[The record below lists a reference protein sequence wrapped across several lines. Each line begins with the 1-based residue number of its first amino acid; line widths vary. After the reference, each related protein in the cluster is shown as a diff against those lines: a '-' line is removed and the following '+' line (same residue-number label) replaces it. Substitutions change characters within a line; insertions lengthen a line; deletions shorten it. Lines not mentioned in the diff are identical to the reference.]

1 MISQLTVAGLETIL
15 NRYLQMDPDTPTK
28 LTHLTGKAIAIELS
42 GLEFKLTLLPHAQGI
57 QIVEH
62 YADEPDVVIRGTP
75 LALLSLL
82 QETATDTPNVE
93 IQGDTGLAQ
102 ALHRLFNGVPID
114 WEEILS
120 QRIGDLPAHQL
131 GRLVRSSTAWG
142 QQSLATLTRDVGEY
156 LQHEA
161 RDLPPRR
168 SLESFIAAVDTLRDD
183 SERLEARIRRLQQN
197 LN

>member
-1 MISQLTVAGLETIL
+1 MAGLETIL
-15 NRYLQMDPDTPTK
+15 NRYLHLDPDTPAK
-28 LTHLTGKAIAIELS
+28 LANLSGKAIAIELS

-62 YADEPDVVIRGTP
+62 YADEADSVIRGTP

-82 QETATDTPNVE
+82 RGATTNTPNVE
-93 IQGDTGLAQ
+93 IRGDTGLAQ
-102 ALHRLFNGVPID
+102 TLHRLFSEVPID

-131 GRLVRSSTAWG
+131 GRLVQSSTTWG

-168 SLESFIAAVDTLRDD
+168 SLEAFIAAVDTLRDD

-197 LN
+197 LDQ